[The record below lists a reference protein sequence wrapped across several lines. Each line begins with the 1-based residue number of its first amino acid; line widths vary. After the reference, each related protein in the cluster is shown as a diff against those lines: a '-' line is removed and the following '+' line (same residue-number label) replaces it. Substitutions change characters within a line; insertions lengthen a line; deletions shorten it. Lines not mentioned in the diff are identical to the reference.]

1 MSHLIF
7 NQIELEN
14 SVISNDASDTILHL
28 IFWQVNITYRCNRS
42 NNDETGEIKIKDIR

>member
-7 NQIELEN
+7 KSTQIIL
-14 SVISNDASDTILHL
+14 DASDNILHL